1 MNDTENNIIQSDN
14 KCIVTTQKMFN
25 FEASFEVYIYYV
37 RISSDSLL
45 VIDTDTPTFILVV
58 GCGNDLVQP
67 IQINDPPIVLLQ
79 QSKISNS
86 I

>member
-1 MNDTENNIIQSDN
+1 MSEFLLILY
-14 KCIVTTQKMFN
+14 
-25 FEASFEVYIYYV
+25 VY
-37 RISSDSLL
+37 

>member
-1 MNDTENNIIQSDN
+1 
-14 KCIVTTQKMFN
+14 MFN
-25 FEASFEVYIYYV
+25 FEASFEAYIYYV
-37 RISSDSLL
+37 RISSASLRFY
-45 VIDTDTPTFILVV
+45 VIVTDTPTFILVV

-67 IQINDPPIVLLQ
+67 IQINNPPQLLQ